1 MGHYIIL
8 GKWTEQGIRNVKD
21 APKRVQAAKAS
32 IEKVG
37 GKMHALYITM
47 GKYDFVAVAEAPSD
61 DAMMQFALATGMQGN
76 VRTTTMRA
84 WTSDD
89 AAKVLAK
96 L

>member
-1 MGHYIIL
+1 MAHYVIL

-21 APKRVQAAKAS
+21 APKRVQAAKAA

-47 GKYDFVAVAEAPSD
+47 GKYDFVVLAEAPND